1 MFVRVHCS
9 AEKSEK
15 SILRHLFSEEAPNPA
30 PPLEEGPIF
39 ESPKQKTGTEKA
51 YPYKHFFR
59 HRRCT
64 NIYRRPVLR
73 PTRTNIC
80 RVSWAKHFA
89 GQTFF
94 RGGGGPLLAAARAPP
109 DVCTSNVCTGLPLA
123 EEGRCWDREMFVRVG
138 CTRPVQTFAHQLG
151 APDPYKHSDE
161 FRGPNICPKSLPV
174 QTSRPKRVSGPKKC
188 LYG

>member
-9 AEKSEK
+9 AVDVRKINS
-15 SILRHLFSEEAPNPA
+15 A
-30 PPLEEGPIF
+30 PPFFGGGAKSGAASGGGAHFRKSQAENRDGKGLPVQTFLSTPE
-39 ESPKQKTGTEKA
+39 T
-51 YPYKHFFR
+51 YKHFF
-59 HRRCT
+59 
-64 NIYRRPVLR
+64 IR

-123 EEGRCWDREMFVRVG
+123 EEGAMFNREMFVRVG
-138 CTRPVQTFAHQLG
+138 CTRPVQTFAHKLG

-174 QTSRPKRVSGPKKC
+174 QTSWSKRFLGPKNVC
-188 LYG
+188 TGLP

>member
-9 AEKSEK
+9 AEKSGNQFCATF
-15 SILRHLFSEEAPNPA
+15 LRRRRQIRRRLWRR
-30 PPLEEGPIF
+30 GPF
-39 ESPKQKTGTEKA
+39 PKFPSRKQGRKGLPVQT
-51 YPYKHFFR
+51 FFR
-59 HRRCT
+59 HWRRT
-64 NIYRRPVLR
+64 NISFIR

-138 CTRPVQTFAHQLG
+138 CTRPVQTFAHKLG

-174 QTSRPKRVSGPKKC
+174 QTSRPKRISGPKKC